1 MEAVERAYEYRDWI
15 TLLFILC
22 FTLLVIAKSLY
33 PQRFQEFISLLTSG
47 KFISFKGKE
56 NRAFHPFN
64 ILMLFFQSI
73 VVSIFIYIIYSY
85 YFEMESSPLVTFI
98 RIITAVICFVLIKT
112 GIEKIVANIF
122 ELDEKIDYYLFQ
134 KFSYRSFISV
144 LLFIGSLL
152 LIYTLR
158 PNTLILSIFGMIMLL
173 GNAIAIFLIYKRYQ
187 LQLIQNWFY
196 FILYLCALEIAPYYI
211 LFKVITK

>member
-15 TLLFILC
+15 TLLFIIC
-22 FTLLVIAKSLY
+22 FLLLVIAKSLY
-33 PQRFQEFISLLTSG
+33 SQRFQEFISLLSSG

-64 ILMLFFQSI
+64 ILMLLFQSI
-73 VVSIFIYIIYSY
+73 VTSIFIYIIYH
-85 YFEMESSPLVTFI
+85 YFFETEYSPLVIFI
-98 RIITAVICFVLIKT
+98 RIITAFICFVLIKT

-134 KFSYRSFISV
+134 KFSYRSFLSI
-144 LLFIGSLL
+144 LLFLGSLI
-152 LIYTLR
+152 LIYAVQ
-158 PNTLILSIFGMIMLL
+158 PNTLILAVIGIIIIL

-187 LQLIQNWFY
+187 GQLIQNWFY